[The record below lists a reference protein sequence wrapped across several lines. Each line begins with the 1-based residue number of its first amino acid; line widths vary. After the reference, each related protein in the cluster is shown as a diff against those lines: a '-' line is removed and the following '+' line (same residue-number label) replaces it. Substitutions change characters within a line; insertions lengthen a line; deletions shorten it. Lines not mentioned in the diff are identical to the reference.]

1 MEIFRGFTARGK
13 REAGAERPE
22 TERDSDD
29 DDDDDD
35 GMGVDLDQVEK
46 EVLDAQAVADDQ
58 GNNVRALKAAVKAG
72 EATKDQL
79 NEAIALLKKLKA
91 DLDVKRKAFDE
102 AVGGGSKASSVN
114 KEAFR
119 QALQNVLLS
128 RCFLINSF
136 AIYGGVAG
144 LFDYG
149 PPGCAIKAN
158 IQSYWKRHFVLE
170 ENMLEVRRATD
181 HPHNNQKKKNSY

>member
-1 MEIFRGFTARGK
+1 
-13 REAGAERPE
+13 
-22 TERDSDD
+22 
-29 DDDDDD
+29 
-35 GMGVDLDQVEK
+35 MGVDLDQVEK

-79 NEAIALLKKLKA
+79 NQAIALLKKLKA

-128 RCFLINSF
+128 RCFPSTSSLRDLCIVIRCKS
-136 AIYGGVAG
+136 AI
-144 LFDYG
+144 F
-149 PPGCAIKAN
+149 
-158 IQSYWKRHFVLE
+158 KRNAEAL
-170 ENMLEVRRATD
+170 
-181 HPHNNQKKKNSY
+181 

>member
-1 MEIFRGFTARGK
+1 MRARG
-13 REAGAERPE
+13 RGAERPE

-35 GMGVDLDQVEK
+35 DDMMGVDLDQVEK
-46 EVLDAQAVADDQ
+46 SSRCAGVADDQ
-58 GNNVRALKAAVKAG
+58 GNNVRRQGQKAG
-72 EATKDQL
+72 EATKGQL

-181 HPHNNQKKKNSY
+181 HPQNNNQKKNSY

>member
-1 MEIFRGFTARGK
+1 MT
-13 REAGAERPE
+13 
-22 TERDSDD
+22 
-29 DDDDDD
+29 
-35 GMGVDLDQVEK
+35 DLAAIEK
-46 EVLDAQAVADDQ
+46 AVLDAQAIADEQ
-58 GNNVRALKAAVKAG
+58 GNNVRAIKAG
-72 EATKDQL
+72 VKSGTETKENL

-91 DLDVKRKAFDE
+91 DLDEKRKAFDA
-102 AVGGGSKASSVN
+102 AVGGGSKASAVN

-119 QALQNVLLS
+119 HAMQNVLER
-128 RCFLINSF
+128 RCFIIPSF

-170 ENMLEVRRATD
+170 ENMLEVSLCLLFLAASAPTNAFDFCRKTANRSRARR
-181 HPHNNQKKKNSY
+181 